1 VRANA
6 LAGTPLRRPTRNC
19 NAPAPH
25 PVASDSPGRGLV
37 SPPGGHMLLGTIA
50 SWPPLWRLRMETNPD
65 DMERIPEEEEPRPG
79 RVDHRRIEQAVR
91 EILIA
96 VGEDPDREG
105 LRDTPRRVAR
115 MYAEVFAGMYDD
127 PQKYVQTFF
136 QEQYDELVVLRDIPF
151 YSFCEHH
158 LLPFEGKAHL
168 AYLPDGRVV
177 GLSKLA
183 RVVDAFARRPQVQER
198 LTNQIADLLTR
209 SLQAKG
215 VAVVMEAR
223 HSCMTCR
230 GVKKPNSVMITSAVR
245 GICRSDARTRAEV
258 MALLHNQN
266 H

>member
-1 VRANA
+1 
-6 LAGTPLRRPTRNC
+6 
-19 NAPAPH
+19 
-25 PVASDSPGRGLV
+25 
-37 SPPGGHMLLGTIA
+37 
-50 SWPPLWRLRMETNPD
+50 METNRD
-65 DMERIPEEEEPRPG
+65 DMARIPEEEELRPG
-79 RVDHRRIEQAVR
+79 RVDHPRIERAVR

-96 VGEDPDREG
+96 VGENPDREG

-127 PQKYVQTFF
+127 PLKYVQTFF
-136 QEQYDELVVLRDIPF
+136 REQYDELVVLRDVPF

-168 AYLPDGRVV
+168 AYLPNGRVV

-198 LTNQIADLLTR
+198 LTDQIADLLTS

-230 GVKKPNSVMITSAVR
+230 GVKKPDSVMITSSLR

-258 MALLHNQN
+258 MALLHNR

>member
-1 VRANA
+1 
-6 LAGTPLRRPTRNC
+6 
-19 NAPAPH
+19 
-25 PVASDSPGRGLV
+25 
-37 SPPGGHMLLGTIA
+37 
-50 SWPPLWRLRMETNPD
+50 METNQD
-65 DMERIPEEEEPRPG
+65 DMVRIPEEKELRPG
-79 RVDHRRIEQAVR
+79 SVDLPRIERAVR

-96 VGEDPDREG
+96 VGENPDREG
-105 LRDTPRRVAR
+105 LRDTHRRVAR

-127 PQKYVQTFF
+127 PLKYVQTFF
-136 QEQYDELVVLRDIPF
+136 KEQYDELVVLRDVPF

-158 LLPFEGKAHL
+158 LLPFEGKDHL
-168 AYLPDGRVV
+168 AYLPNGRVV

-198 LTNQIADLLTR
+198 LTDQIADLLTS

-230 GVKKPNSVMITSAVR
+230 GVKKPDSVMITSSLR

-258 MALLHNQN
+258 MALLHNR

>member
-1 VRANA
+1 
-6 LAGTPLRRPTRNC
+6 
-19 NAPAPH
+19 
-25 PVASDSPGRGLV
+25 
-37 SPPGGHMLLGTIA
+37 
-50 SWPPLWRLRMETNPD
+50 METNED
-65 DMERIPEEEEPRPG
+65 DMVRIPEEKELRPG
-79 RVDHRRIEQAVR
+79 SVDLPRIERAVR

-96 VGEDPDREG
+96 VGENPDREG

-127 PQKYVQTFF
+127 PLKYVQTFF
-136 QEQYDELVVLRDIPF
+136 KEQYDELVVLRDVPF

-168 AYLPDGRVV
+168 AYLPNGRVV

-198 LTNQIADLLTR
+198 LTDQIADLLTS

-230 GVKKPNSVMITSAVR
+230 GVKKPDSVMITSSLR

-258 MALLHNQN
+258 MALLHNR